1 MYKSTTGTGRS
12 FEVGEILPSLELET
26 NLNLPDAVGLWGD
39 WWDVWVG
46 DGVGL
51 YRLVES
57 QTQSLQP
64 GDWYF
69 AGRVRA
75 APAPA
80 YGSECVWP
88 AVAQQVQPTQLSFFK
103 CDESNQHSVQV
114 RVANML
120 TSKHIQEP
128 LKSTEQACSLQQ

>member
-1 MYKSTTGTGRS
+1 MCGH
-12 FEVGEILPSLELET
+12 
-26 NLNLPDAVGLWGD
+26 
-39 WWDVWVG
+39 WVG

-128 LKSTEQACSLQQ
+128 LKSTEQACSLQQEAKPILPWLAVLLTLCSALIS

>member
-12 FEVGEILPSLELET
+12 FEVGKILPSLELET

-88 AVAQQVQPTQLSFFK
+88 AVAQQVQPTQLSFL
-103 CDESNQHSVQV
+103 SV
-114 RVANML
+114 MSL
-120 TSKHIQEP
+120 TSTVCK
-128 LKSTEQACSLQQ
+128 